1 MGIETIKKRKGKM
14 VPEAESDPEEP
25 REKQHGTGGGVLI
38 AESGFLVKAVKE
50 RTPQIHRQQA
60 RKVLIK
66 GKQIFPSTAGKGEKS
81 PLYLLSYR

>member
-50 RTPQIHRQQA
+50 
-60 RKVLIK
+60 
-66 GKQIFPSTAGKGEKS
+66 
-81 PLYLLSYR
+81 